1 MGKLLALD
9 SSTDITLVGGL
20 GIYLSRLKRAGFR
33 VVDGFIIP
41 ADASL
46 EFGMSN
52 EVLRGFDRLNTKTAI
67 LRASPVEANIFT
79 SETIRDVAR
88 DVLISTIDYLQNN
101 SLRRGHKI
109 AVVVQKNLQ
118 AEFSGTIHAY
128 NPVTLDDNEILIE
141 ANLWMNSTVLSGE
154 SDTDMILINKNT
166 GALHLESEDEE
177 EICLTPAQ
185 IQQLFNLIRKIEKKL
200 NEPVS
205 VDWAYDNGI
214 LYILRARP
222 ITAKTFERYL

>member
-79 SETIRDVAR
+79 SETIRDVTR

-101 SLRRGHKI
+101 SLRRGHKV

-128 NPVTLDDNEILIE
+128 NPVTLDDNEVLIE

>member
-128 NPVTLDDNEILIE
+128 NPVTLDDNEVLIE